1 MKKFIAFSAILSLF
15 ISCGKGDRGEL
26 VGVKGKKWH
35 PEKPYGMTL
44 VPGGAFIMGKS
55 DDDLANIQ
63 DAPTKTVTVTSFY
76 MDETE
81 ITNNEYRQ
89 FVNWVKDSIIKTRL
103 AITADEQEKKPGTGG
118 IGEFAFADADTTKM
132 SVYDKYMYK
141 NYYSVGT
148 DDDMYSGRKLN
159 QKVKLIKDT
168 KKYPDGIVGNPIAML
183 DSLSLN
189 LDKCCVYPPIP
200 TRPQAPQENCRVFF
214 SGLIVGGQA
223 VQSNISEVYV
233 LDGSSEFVGAGEYPD
248 NIKAFPNSVSTTFD
262 GIAIDAKT
270 RLIIYSKPNFQG
282 QVLLDI
288 DGPVIINNIKW
299 KNDSRYNHC
308 NTDIFP
314 ANLQNTYPQSVRRW
328 SNSNMHDWSFG
339 SCKIMCSN

>member
-1 MKKFIAFSAILSLF
+1 MFFFLF
-15 ISCGKGDRGEL
+15 R
-26 VGVKGKKWH
+26 
-35 PEKPYGMTL
+35 
-44 VPGGAFIMGKS
+44 
-55 DDDLANIQ
+55 N
-63 DAPTKTVTVTSFY
+63 
-76 MDETE
+76 
-81 ITNNEYRQ
+81 
-89 FVNWVKDSIIKTRL
+89 
-103 AITADEQEKKPGTGG
+103 
-118 IGEFAFADADTTKM
+118 
-132 SVYDKYMYK
+132 
-141 NYYSVGT
+141 
-148 DDDMYSGRKLN
+148 
-159 QKVKLIKDT
+159 T
-168 KKYPDGIVGNPIAML
+168 KKYPDGIVGNPITML

-248 NIKAFPNSVSTTFD
+248 NTKAFPNSVSTTFD